1 MVMIYK
7 MANNL
12 YNDISRT
19 LSYFKKNISNIFQFF
34 LMPCMVFVLG
44 KALYENVFETFWKFL
59 ELEDNLALRILI
71 VLFSVF
77 GIYLGACAARKILD
91 ICHKKLVW
99 LAVVV
104 YLYYKFF
111 FIYSS
116 DGYYPILIWKNMDGF
131 AIFGL
136 SIVLGFVGM
145 KICTLIR
152 KSVLKKYADKEQIV
166 DSDPI
171 IPICIDEPIK
181 NTKDDLFHY
190 SKLAKSLA
198 YTIQRKP
205 FLHSYSIGIC
215 SPWGAGKTSF
225 LNLLKKEL
233 TVNDDI
239 VVVEFN
245 ARAST
250 KVECIQGDFLSL
262 LASTLAPF
270 HTGMKSVV
278 QDYMSDLNLL
288 VADTPWA
295 KLLGLLHVKD
305 ASNSRKKLQ
314 DGIIATRK
322 KIVVMI
328 DDLDRLTCSEILE
341 VLKLITKNAAFRNT
355 VFLTTYD
362 KAYVNSVLEKSMY
375 FSNNQNFSDKYFNME
390 IDLPKS
396 NDSFRS
402 SFLLNEFIKLG
413 KEKYLTAC
421 SEQELRECFIS
432 ANRYIEHYLL
442 TLRDVKRFLNTFC
455 ASYIPIQHEVY
466 FFDYLLL
473 SLLKYA
479 KKEIYDD
486 IKELNILQ
494 DTAGIVNKNIYVLKN
509 SHKLDGLEAELVSR
523 LFPGETSNRIGILN
537 EKGQKHIC
545 WKRSFNAYFYNLEY
559 TSLHQED
566 LNKLLKGGVTDY
578 EIRQLSYD
586 WKQRKI
592 EVDIKDFLVKIEDY
606 QKDKSQLK
614 AYLRLCMICY
624 RYTLEKDIFFIAARY
639 LYYYSWNEKND
650 KFKFQTKEKYKKY
663 IEEIIESSSDIN
675 ASSVF
680 MHQMLFYQLSENQIK
695 AEDCVF
701 TDKELQKI
709 CLWRLK
715 EGLDDFKEKK
725 ITGSDILYLTLSCVD
740 DADPSDSGS
749 YGFTII
755 PEAKKLLEQ
764 SIWENPN
771 EYLFKVITHKKANG
785 NNIQFY
791 INEDNPFGKIFA
803 IGELEEIINKINVES
818 DDNLLTVC
826 NFWSEYLQYCIAQN
840 TLSPV
845 VSFKG
850 AFEKLKGYDYKQYN
864 LIMEGEEIQ

>member
-1 MVMIYK
+1 MSDK
-7 MANNL
+7 S
-12 YNDISRT
+12 YNV
-19 LSYFKKNISNIFQFF
+19 LSWLSSVFYFSKKNISNFFQIF
-34 LMPCMVFVLG
+34 LIPCVVSLLG
-44 KALYENVFETFWKFL
+44 KTLYENVFKTLWKFL
-59 ELEDNLALRILI
+59 ELEDNLTLHISI
-71 VLFSVF
+71 VLFSV
-77 GIYLGACAARKILD
+77 LGTYWGTCAAQKVLD
-91 ICHKKLVW
+91 IYHKKLVW
-99 LAVVV
+99 LVIVV
-104 YLYYKFF
+104 YLYYRFF
-111 FIYSS
+111 FIYGC
-116 DGYYPILIWKNMDGF
+116 DDYCPIHVWKDMDGF

-136 SIVLGFVGM
+136 SVVLGFFGM
-145 KICTLIR
+145 KIWKLIR
-152 KSVLKKYADKEQIV
+152 KYILKKCSDKKQIV
-166 DSDPI
+166 ESEPI
-171 IPICIDEPIK
+171 IPIYVDEPIRSSK
-181 NTKDDLFHY
+181 EDLFHY

-198 YTIQRKP
+198 YTIQSKP
-205 FLHSYSIGIC
+205 FLHSYSIGIR

-233 TVNDDI
+233 TVIDDI

-245 ARAST
+245 ARASAN
-250 KVECIQGDFLSL
+250 VECIQGDFLSL

-295 KLLGLLHVKD
+295 KLLGLLHIKD

-362 KAYVNSVLEKSMY
+362 KAYVNSVLEKSMC
-375 FSNNQNFSDKYFNME
+375 FSNKQNFSDKYFNME

-421 SEQELRECFIS
+421 TEQDFRECFMS

-455 ASYIPIQHEVY
+455 ASYIPIQNEVY

-479 KKEIYDD
+479 KKDVYDD

-494 DTAGIVNKNIYVLKN
+494 DVAGIVKKNVYVLKEA
-509 SHKLDGLEAELVSR
+509 HKLDGIEAEVVSR
-523 LFPGETSNRIGILN
+523 LFPEQSSNRIAVLN

-578 EIRQLSYD
+578 EIRQLSYN

-592 EVDIKDFLVKIEDY
+592 EVDIKDFLVKIEDS

-624 RYTLEKDIFFIAARY
+624 RYTLEKDIFFVAARY
-639 LYYYSWNEKND
+639 LYYYSWKEKNE

-663 IEEIIESSSDIN
+663 IEEILESSSDIN
-675 ASSVF
+675 APSVF
-680 MHQMLFYQLSENQIK
+680 LHQILFYQLSENQIK

-709 CLWRLK
+709 SLERLE
-715 EGLDDFKEKK
+715 EGLDELKEKI
-725 ITGSDILYLTLSCVD
+725 ITGSDVLYLTLSCVE

-755 PEAKKLLEQ
+755 PEAKKMLEQ
-764 SIWENPN
+764 SMRENPN
-771 EYLFKVITHKKANG
+771 EYLFNVITHKKANG
-785 NNIQFY
+785 NRIQFY
-791 INEDNPFGKIFA
+791 MNEDYPFSKILTA
-803 IGELEEIINKINVES
+803 NELEEIINKLNVEN
-818 DDNLLTVC
+818 DDNLLLVS
-826 NFWSEYLQYCIAQN
+826 NFWSEYLQYCVAQN
-840 TLSPV
+840 TWSPI
-845 VSFKG
+845 VSFTG
-850 AFEKLKGYDYKQYN
+850 NIEKLKEYDFRQYN
-864 LIMEGEEIQ
+864 LVMEGDVID